1 MPDKQTKIVAT
12 VGPASADRE
21 VLARM
26 AAAGVDVFRI
36 NFSHGRPEDHFEA
49 ARLVREIAAET
60 GLNLALLQDLQG
72 PKIRVG
78 LIEGGAVELVPG
90 EGLTLTV
97 ADEDLLGTTERI
109 AISYRALVEDVEPG
123 QAILLDDGNLRL
135 RVVEAHGDDIRT
147 EIEIGGVLS
156 DHKGLNVPGVELSI
170 DALTAKDIHDL
181 ELGAEMDVDWVAQ
194 SFVRRPEDL
203 LVTRAQL
210 ERVGSRA
217 KLMAKIEMRAAVD
230 RFDAILAEADG
241 VMVARGD
248 LGVEMPPE
256 EVPVVQKRLIEATHE
271 AGKPCITATQMLESM
286 IHNPRPTRAET
297 SDVANAIFDGS
308 DAVMLSAETAVGDYP
323 VEAVEMMRRVAE
335 FVEASESFEARRRMF
350 RPAAR
355 DTTPDAIAAAA
366 CEVAETLSARA
377 ILVFT
382 SSGSSAWRVAR
393 NRPGMPVLALTPD
406 PKVRAWLTLA
416 FGLRAEL
423 APVVSD
429 SDEMV
434 TMAMGHAQ
442 THGMAAVGERIVITA
457 GAPFGVEG
465 TTNLVWV
472 ERVR

>member
-1 MPDKQTKIVAT
+1 MSIKQTKIVAT

-21 VLARM
+21 TLERM
-26 AAAGVDVFRI
+26 VAAGVDVFRI
-36 NFSHGRPEDHFEA
+36 NFSHGQPEDHFET
-49 ARLVREIAAET
+49 ARLVREIADET

-78 LIEGGAVELVPG
+78 LIEGGTIELVPG
-90 EGLTLTV
+90 EQLILT
-97 ADEDLLGTTERI
+97 ADDEALVGTAERI
-109 AISYRALVEDVEPG
+109 AISYRALIEDVEPG
-123 QAILLDDGNLRL
+123 QVILLDDGNLRL
-135 RVVEAHGDDIRT
+135 RVVEVADEEIRT
-147 EIEIGGVLS
+147 EVEVGGPLS

-170 DALTAKDIHDL
+170 DALTEKDIRDL
-181 ELGAEMDVDWVAQ
+181 ELGAEINVDWVAQ

-230 RFDAILAEADG
+230 RFDAILAASDG

-271 AGKPCITATQMLESM
+271 AGKPSITATQMLESM
-286 IHNPRPTRAET
+286 IHHPRPTRAET
-297 SDVANAIFDGS
+297 SDVANAIFDGT
-308 DAVMLSAETAVGDYP
+308 DAVMLSAETAVGNYP

-335 FVEASESFEARRRMF
+335 VVEASESFEAHRRVF

-393 NRPGMPVLALTPD
+393 NRPGIPVLALTPD
-406 PKVRAWLTLA
+406 PRVRAQLALA

-429 SDEMV
+429 AVDMV
-434 TMAMGHAQ
+434 EMAMGHAQ

-457 GAPFGVEG
+457 GAPFGVAG

-472 ERVR
+472 ERIG

>member
-1 MPDKQTKIVAT
+1 MAAKSTKIVAT
-12 VGPASADRE
+12 VGPASAQRSTLE
-21 VLARM
+21 RM

-36 NFSHGRPEDHFEA
+36 NFSHGHSEDHVET
-49 ARLVREIAAET
+49 ARLVREIAAES

-78 LIEGGAVELVPG
+78 TFGDGEIELVAG
-90 EGLTLTV
+90 NAFTLTAA
-97 ADEDLLGTTERI
+97 ADDFPGTVERVS
-109 AISYRALVEDVEPG
+109 ISYAALVDDIKPG
-123 QAILLDDGNLRL
+123 QTLLLDDGNLRL
-135 RVVEAHGDDIRT
+135 RVVHVSGNDIQT
-147 EIEIGGVLS
+147 EVEVGGVLS
-156 DHKGLNVPGVELSI
+156 DHKGVNVPGVALSI
-170 DALTAKDIHDL
+170 EALTEKDLHDL
-181 ELGAEMDVDWVAQ
+181 ELGTEIGVDWVAQ
-194 SFVRRPEDL
+194 SFVRHRDDL
-203 LVTRAQL
+203 ILTRSHL
-210 ERVGSRA
+210 KRLGSNA
-217 KLMAKIEMRAAVD
+217 SLMAKIEMRAAVD
-230 RFDAILAEADG
+230 NFDSILAEADG
-241 VMVARGD
+241 IMVARGD

-256 EVPVVQKRLIEATHE
+256 EVPVVQKHLIEATHL

-297 SDVANAIFDGS
+297 SDVANAIFDGT

-335 FVEASESFEARRRMF
+335 VVESSDSFEARRSLL
-350 RPAAR
+350 RPEAAE
-355 DTTPDAIAAAA
+355 TTPDAIAAAA

-393 NRPGMPVLALTPD
+393 NRPGIPVLALTPH
-406 PKVRAWLTLA
+406 PQVRASLALA

-429 SDEMV
+429 SDDMV
-434 TMAMGHAQ
+434 TMAMEHVQ
-442 THGMAAVGERIVITA
+442 THEMAAVGERIVITA
-457 GAPFGVEG
+457 GAPFGVIG